1 MRENRDDSENIPM
14 RRVTNQNSGRSQR
27 GFTMVELLVVISI
40 ILIISAILLPKL
52 PKYLQS
58 YKLRNDARNL
68 AGQIS
73 AARMLASENTKRSL
87 VACNT
92 TTNICQ
98 IALRGL
104 DDPLTGGLNNSAF
117 TVVQAG
123 LQVFL
128 SPGDSF
134 GPPGTVGASSP
145 SNSSGQAST
154 GAVQCNN
161 IVFNSRGI
169 PVYDATVAPS
179 CANTTKDGWWVSNY
193 VNYLND
199 GQGDAIA
206 VVVDPSGKA
215 NLYSWTGSQWNA
227 IAD

>member
-1 MRENRDDSENIPM
+1 MRG
-14 RRVTNQNSGRSQR
+14 VTSQNSGRSQR

-40 ILIISAILLPKL
+40 ILIVTAIALPSL
-52 PKYLQS
+52 PTFLRS
-58 YKLRNDARNL
+58 YKLRNDARTL

-73 AARMLASENTKRSL
+73 AARMLASENTKRAL

-92 TTNICQ
+92 TTKICQ

-104 DDPLTGGLNNSAF
+104 DDPLLTGLNGSAF
-117 TVVQAG
+117 TVVTAG
-123 LQVFL
+123 LQVAL
-128 SPGDSF
+128 SGTDSF
-134 GPPGTVGASSP
+134 GPPGAAGASSP
-145 SNSSGQAST
+145 SNPTGQAST

-169 PVYDATVAPS
+169 PVYDATVSPS

-193 VNYLND
+193 VNYIND
-199 GQGDAIA
+199 GLGDAIA

-215 NLYSWTGSQWNA
+215 NLYNWTGSQWVA